1 MYEIEQLDRKKMLD
15 IINRLDFFNNFSIQE
30 RERIIAFHAQFFVY
44 KKDEYLIRE
53 GGAEDASIFI
63 LLSGT
68 VNITKG
74 EIQLPL
80 ARLDAG
86 EFFGEMSFLTNAP
99 RTTNVV
105 AYEESIVIKIDK
117 GMMDNLNVHIREKIK
132 DKIIEKLVAR
142 LDKMNDAFINR

>member
-1 MYEIEQLDRKKMLD
+1 MYEIQQLDQKKMIE

-30 RERIIAFHAQFFVY
+30 RQRIIAFHAHFFVY

-53 GGAEDASIFI
+53 GGEDASIFI

-74 EIQLPL
+74 DIKLPL

-99 RTTNVV
+99 RITNVI
-105 AYEESIVIKIDK
+105 ANEESIVIKVDK

-132 DKIIEKLVAR
+132 DKNIEKLVAR
-142 LDKMNDAFINR
+142 LDRMNDAYINR